1 MSKSIDN
8 LKFFLKEMFQFNE
21 NDLDFGI
28 YKIYNLKRSHIET
41 FIDGTNP
48 NDLAPTIEETLKEV
62 NLANQKTD
70 AIDLYNFLKGLNQ
83 DSLLNDPKA
92 NYQQLELFIGT
103 EQNQD
108 KKSKL
113 VETLNTL
120 SKSEGITDKVVEQC

>member
-28 YKIYNLKRSHIET
+28 YKIYNLKRSHIES
-41 FIDGTNP
+41 FIDGDNS

-70 AIDLYNFLKGLNQ
+70 RVIYWYRA
-83 DSLLNDPKA
+83 
-92 NYQQLELFIGT
+92 
-103 EQNQD
+103 
-108 KKSKL
+108 KSR
-113 VETLNTL
+113 
-120 SKSEGITDKVVEQC
+120 